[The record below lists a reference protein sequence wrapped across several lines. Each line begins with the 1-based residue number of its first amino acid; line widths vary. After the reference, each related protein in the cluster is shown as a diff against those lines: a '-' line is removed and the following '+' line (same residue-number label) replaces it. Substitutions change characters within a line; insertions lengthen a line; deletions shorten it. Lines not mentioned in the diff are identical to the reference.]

1 MKAIQDSVAAYLQ
14 ESTGVRTV
22 ADRTRARG
30 EYPLLAVSVREDGTV
45 LVDGGRQAEHT
56 YRVTVSAASDRER
69 EVNTALLSSLTPIL
83 LRGVPMGERTLHPLE
98 VKTEGETLTF
108 TVELCVPLA
117 QPEKPPWSR
126 RDAWRLSIWTF
137 DKEIFEIWRYLWVF
151 LKFLSAFRRRLCPPS
166 PVPPGACWRWR

>member
-1 MKAIQDSVAAYLQ
+1 MKAIQDCVAEYLL
-14 ESTGVRTV
+14 ESTCVLTV

-69 EVNTALLSSLTPIL
+69 DGNTALLSSLTPVL

-98 VKTEGETLTF
+98 LKTEGETLTL
-108 TVELCVPLA
+108 TVVLCVPLPR
-117 QPEKPPWSR
+117 PEKPGME
-126 RDAWRLSIWTF
+126 L
-137 DKEIFEIWRYLWVF
+137 
-151 LKFLSAFRRRLCPPS
+151 
-166 PVPPGACWRWR
+166 PGRMETLNLDI

>member
-1 MKAIQDSVAAYLQ
+1 MKAVQDSVAAYLQ
-14 ESTGVRTV
+14 ACTGVRTV

-69 EVNTALLSSLTPIL
+69 EVNTALLSSLTPVL

-98 VKTEGETLTF
+98 LKNRGRDADVHGGAVRAAAPDGETRHGAAGTHGDPQFGHLTR
-108 TVELCVPLA
+108 
-117 QPEKPPWSR
+117 KS
-126 RDAWRLSIWTF
+126 
-137 DKEIFEIWRYLWVF
+137 
-151 LKFLSAFRRRLCPPS
+151 LKIGGIYGSS
-166 PVPPGACWRWR
+166 